1 MRIRFLI
8 TGAEN
13 ESHDKHTQ
21 VFALRTNIFFFLQSS
36 LGFLRVCVEIDS
48 EASFPINLHQISVLV
63 ALTILAGNVNLGNVS
78 LFFSVIMRI
87 RCASPP
93 FEPLEIYVVKMMCFF
108 RPLEML
114 DVVLKNKKHAG
125 FSCSKTNEMSA
136 LTEMKMSNKL
146 ALFPSG
152 RLDSI

>member
-8 TGAEN
+8 TCAEN
-13 ESHDKHTQ
+13 ESHDKQTQ

-36 LGFLRVCVEIDS
+36 LGFLRFCVEIES
-48 EASFPINLHQISVLV
+48 EASFPIILPEISVLV
-63 ALTILAGNVNLGNVS
+63 ALAIRAGNVNLGNVS

-93 FEPLEIYVVKMMCFF
+93 FEPLEIYAVNMMCFF
-108 RPLEML
+108 VHLRCWM
-114 DVVLKNKKHAG
+114 
-125 FSCSKTNEMSA
+125 SCSKMKNHAKTNA

-152 RLDSI
+152 RLDSICKM